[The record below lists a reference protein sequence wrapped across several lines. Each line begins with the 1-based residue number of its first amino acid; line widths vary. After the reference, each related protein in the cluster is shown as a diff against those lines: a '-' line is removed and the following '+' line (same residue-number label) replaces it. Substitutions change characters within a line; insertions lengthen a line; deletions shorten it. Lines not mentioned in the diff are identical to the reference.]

1 MALDVPSLGREDDVS
16 EVLVAEEAGE
26 DPQHVVLVVVP
37 LEAVLLLL
45 LRLLLSSTHP
55 DHLCVAHFLDIKF
68 LSLKMEKIFFER
80 NFKELS
86 MT

>member
-45 LRLLLSSTHP
+45 RLLLSYTHP

-68 LSLKMEKIFFER
+68 LSLKMEKMFF
-80 NFKELS
+80 
-86 MT
+86 

>member
-37 LEAVLLLL
+37 LEAVLLPRRPHSSRPAH
-45 LRLLLSSTHP
+45 RLH
-55 DHLCVAHFLDIKF
+55 HLEPR
-68 LSLKMEKIFFER
+68 S
-80 NFKELS
+80 
-86 MT
+86 